1 MMMHARTGNMLSSG
15 MKWGGA
21 LLFLTL
27 GGLVLGSAAQRIHRL
42 ELSLGLQLPPPPPA
56 TDRQDKLSRQLSVF
70 AMGGLRTL
78 AAEILA
84 MDATSAWLQQDW
96 PRARSRWEQ
105 ITTLC
110 PHRPSYWSRAA
121 RDMAKNAV
129 AHVNSLK
136 RLSEHERATQAKEYL
151 DKAEQFYLEGLAA
164 NPDSLLLQ
172 LDLAGYYEDL
182 ARRPQFSKAAE
193 AYRKALDMGASDMYE
208 RWVFYN
214 LCRIRGREKE
224 AWALGRELFKRPR
237 HHTPSVRC
245 LLFTLQNKLQLPQGE
260 RLSIKDLFKT
270 DERARKQL
278 RSYLHNTLRFPV
290 YGVAEYLQTP
300 EK

>member
-1 MMMHARTGNMLSSG
+1 MKMQARSARFLRSLTM
-15 MKWGGA
+15 WGGV
-21 LLFLTL
+21 LLLLTT
-27 GGLVLGSAAQRIHRL
+27 GGLLLAPVAQQTHKQ
-42 ELSLGLQLPPPPPA
+42 ELALGLQLPPPPPE
-56 TDRQDKLSRQLSVF
+56 TDSRDKLSRQLSVF
-70 AMGGLRTL
+70 IMGGLRTL

-96 PRARSRWEQ
+96 PRARQRWEQ

-136 RLSEHERATQAKEYL
+136 ELPEHERATLAKEYL
-151 DKAEQFYLEGLAA
+151 DQAEQFYLEGLAA

-182 ARRPQFSKAAE
+182 ARRPQFAKAVE
-193 AYRKALDMGASDMYE
+193 AYRKALAMGASDMYE

-245 LLFTLQNKLQLPQGE
+245 LLFALQNKLQLPQEE
-260 RLSIKDLFKT
+260 RLSMQELFRT

-290 YGVAEYLQTP
+290 YGVAEYLRSP
-300 EK
+300 EP

>member
-1 MMMHARTGNMLSSG
+1 MSRRLHNGITWL
-15 MKWGGA
+15 
-21 LLFLTL
+21 
-27 GGLVLGSAAQRIHRL
+27 SAAVLLIFGGMLLNRQAQRVRAH
-42 ELSLGLQLPPPPPA
+42 ELAVGLQLPPPPTTA
-56 TDRQDKLSRQLSVF
+56 DTRDRLSRQLSLF
-70 AMGGLRTL
+70 AMGGLRSL

-96 PRARSRWEQ
+96 TRARKRWGQ

-129 AHVNSLK
+129 AYVYSNK
-136 RLSEHERATQAKEYL
+136 GLSEHARATQAKEYL
-151 DKAEQFYLEGLAA
+151 DAAEQFYLQGLAA

-182 ARRPQFSKAAE
+182 ARRPHFTKAVE

-214 LCRIRGREKE
+214 LCRIRGREQE
-224 AWALGRELFKRPR
+224 AWELGRALFKRQR

-245 LLFTLQNKLQLPQGE
+245 LLFALQHKLNIPAEQ
-260 RLSIKDLFKT
+260 RFSIEELFKT

-278 RSYLHNTLRFPV
+278 QPYLHNTLRFPIN
-290 YGVAEYLQTP
+290 GVAEYLQTAGQ
-300 EK
+300 

>member
-1 MMMHARTGNMLSSG
+1 MIPPLFRHLLRQGSVWL
-15 MKWGGA
+15 GA
-21 LLFLTL
+21 TAI
-27 GGLVLGSAAQRIHRL
+27 LVLGGVLLRPIGQLLRTREL
-42 ELSLGLQLPPPPPA
+42 EVGLQLPPPPPA
-56 TDRQDKLSRQLSVF
+56 TDNRDKLSQQLSLF
-70 AMGGLRTL
+70 TLGGLRSL

-96 PRARSRWEQ
+96 PRARKRWGQ

-129 AHVNSLK
+129 AHTYSSKELN
-136 RLSEHERATQAKEYL
+136 EHERATLAKEYL
-151 DKAEQFYLEGLAA
+151 EAAEQFYLQGLAA

-172 LDLAGYYEDL
+172 LDLAAYYEDL
-182 ARRPQFSKAAE
+182 ARRPHFTKAVE

-214 LCRIRGREKE
+214 LCRIRGREQE
-224 AWALGRELFKRPR
+224 AWELGRELFKRPR

-245 LLFTLQNKLQLPQGE
+245 LLFALQHKLNIPAEQ
-260 RLSIKDLFKT
+260 RFSIEELFKT

-278 RSYLHNTLRFPV
+278 QPYLHNTLRFPIN
-290 YGVAEYLQTP
+290 GVEEYLQTA
-300 EK
+300 EQ